1 MTVTGWTQRTKCP
14 WSNETA
20 CWNLWTLEPRMGGLR
35 YPCPMTRQNWEPS
48 QRTGHLWAYSLLAD
62 ASSTWGQVQSM
73 VVWLLDGMLVPD
85 AGGVST
91 TGIWQEILS
100 AGQPIK
106 PGKSLESEQEQE
118 TVPCF
123 GRDWGDVRMWGS
135 EQVYGVEQTWLFTS
149 TLPSTEQHWIGD
161 FISWASV
168 SSFSSVKQEWTL

>member
-1 MTVTGWTQRTKCP
+1 
-14 WSNETA
+14 
-20 CWNLWTLEPRMGGLR
+20 
-35 YPCPMTRQNWEPS
+35 
-48 QRTGHLWAYSLLAD
+48 
-62 ASSTWGQVQSM
+62 
-73 VVWLLDGMLVPD
+73 MLVPD

-123 GRDWGDVRMWGS
+123 GREWGDVRMWGS

-161 FISWASV
+161 FIS
-168 SSFSSVKQEWTL
+168 